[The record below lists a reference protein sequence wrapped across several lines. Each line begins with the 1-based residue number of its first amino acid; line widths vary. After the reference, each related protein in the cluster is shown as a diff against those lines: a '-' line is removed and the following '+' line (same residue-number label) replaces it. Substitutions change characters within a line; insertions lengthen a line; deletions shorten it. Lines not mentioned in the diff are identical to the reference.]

1 MSTLAAGPRP
11 SGTLSA
17 EEFRAHFPMLE
28 RVTHLAGCGL
38 APRSTALDE
47 ALAEMLEAMASH
59 GAPWHLF
66 EERTA
71 QARERFAA
79 LVGADPEQI
88 AVVPNASVG
97 AYQVASTADWTARP
111 RLVTTPLE
119 FPSLAHIWLA
129 QRPRGA
135 EVVFAEDPEEYAA
148 AVDTT
153 TRLVSVPMTAYQDAL
168 RMPVAEIAEIA
179 HARGA
184 EVFVDAYQAAGV
196 EPVDVHRLD
205 CDYLVAGT
213 SKYLLGL
220 PGLAFLYARRPE
232 AADLD
237 PALTGWFGRRDPFAF
252 DPRLLDFSGTARRYE
267 TGTPPVPACYA
278 AAAGL
283 ALIARTDPARVR
295 AHVQELT
302 ARAAEALRAQGESV
316 REIPA
321 ARRGAHIGLLDPE
334 PARLA
339 EELGRRGVAVSAR
352 GDVVR
357 VAFHYYNHP
366 DDIASLCKAL
376 REYRSR

>member
-1 MSTLAAGPRP
+1 
-11 SGTLSA
+11 
-17 EEFRAHFPMLE
+17 
-28 RVTHLAGCGL
+28 
-38 APRSTALDE
+38 
-47 ALAEMLEAMASH
+47 MLEAMASH

-220 PGLAFLYARRPE
+220 PAWLSSTRVALRRPTWTR
-232 AADLD
+232 
-237 PALTGWFGRRDPFAF
+237 P
-252 DPRLLDFSGTARRYE
+252 
-267 TGTPPVPACYA
+267 
-278 AAAGL
+278 
-283 ALIARTDPARVR
+283 
-295 AHVQELT
+295 
-302 ARAAEALRAQGESV
+302 
-316 REIPA
+316 
-321 ARRGAHIGLLDPE
+321 
-334 PARLA
+334 
-339 EELGRRGVAVSAR
+339 
-352 GDVVR
+352 
-357 VAFHYYNHP
+357 
-366 DDIASLCKAL
+366 
-376 REYRSR
+376 